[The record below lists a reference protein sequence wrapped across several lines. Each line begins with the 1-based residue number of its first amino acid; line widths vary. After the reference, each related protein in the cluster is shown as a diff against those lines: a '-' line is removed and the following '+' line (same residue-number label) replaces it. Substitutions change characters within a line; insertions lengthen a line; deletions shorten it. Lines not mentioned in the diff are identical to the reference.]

1 MQNDEEIEHID
12 LRHSDPEITAGR
24 AHVFNPSENYQAEY
38 LKLTGI
44 LLAILFGAFM
54 HYTTFDLTGNG
65 FLDSFMGV
73 FFLTF
78 ASFKLIGLTEFVT
91 GFATYDVVAK
101 KYPAYGYV
109 YPFTQLMFAVFY
121 LVIGASRLTDILV
134 LVVSLVSAY
143 GVVKALNSKRQFH
156 CVCLGNVIKLP
167 LSRISFIEDFGM
179 ATMALVML
187 IMR

>member
-1 MQNDEEIEHID
+1 MQNDDEIEHID
-12 LRHSDPEITAGR
+12 MRHSDPELSSSQ
-24 AHVFNPSENYQAEY
+24 AHAFNPSENYPAEY
-38 LKLTGI
+38 MKLVGV

-109 YPFTQLMFAVFY
+109 YPFIQLLFAVFY
-121 LVIGASRLTDILV
+121 LVIGASRLIDILV

-143 GVVKALNSKRQFH
+143 GVMKALNSKQKLH

-167 LSRISFIEDFGM
+167 LSRISFMEDFGM
-179 ATMALVML
+179 AAMALVML